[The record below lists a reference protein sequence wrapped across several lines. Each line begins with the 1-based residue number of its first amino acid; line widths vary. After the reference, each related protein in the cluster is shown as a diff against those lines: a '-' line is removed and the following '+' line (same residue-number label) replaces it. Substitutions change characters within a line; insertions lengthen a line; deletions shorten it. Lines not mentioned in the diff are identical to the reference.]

1 MLRELLAAWRKRD
14 SLVQMFEEFDQML
27 EHTHWMFD
35 QAVGVFFSR
44 IDWQAVQ
51 EPLYQ
56 RDQEVNRL
64 EQSIRAEIVKHLAFR
79 RDANLSACLVL
90 MSVVKDAERIGD
102 YCKNVFEVGK
112 FYERE
117 FTSRRYL
124 EPLEQVRA
132 ETEQLF
138 RTTQKAFGQSD
149 VDQAREV
156 QAAFGRLGKKCD
168 HLVRD
173 LLRER
178 NSLPTDEAVAYGLLA
193 RHLKRI
199 GAHLSNIATAVVAPV
214 HRLDYMDEPG
224 PGPGDTS

>member
-1 MLRELLAAWRKRD
+1 MLRELLSAWRKRD
-14 SLVQMFEEFDQML
+14 ALVQMFEDFDQML
-27 EHTHWMFD
+27 EHTHWMFG

-64 EQSIRAEIVKHLAFR
+64 EQSIRAEIVKHLTLR
-79 RDANLSACLVL
+79 REANLAACLVL

-117 FTSRRYL
+117 HTSPRHL
-124 EPLEQVRA
+124 EPLEEIRG

-138 RTTQKAFGQSD
+138 QMTQEAFSQSD
-149 VDQAREV
+149 VDRAREV
-156 QAAFGRLGKKCD
+156 QVAFGKLGRKCD
-168 HLVRD
+168 RLIRD

-178 NSLPTDEAVAYGLLA
+178 ASLPTDEAVAYGLLA

-224 PGPGDTS
+224 PGPKPEA